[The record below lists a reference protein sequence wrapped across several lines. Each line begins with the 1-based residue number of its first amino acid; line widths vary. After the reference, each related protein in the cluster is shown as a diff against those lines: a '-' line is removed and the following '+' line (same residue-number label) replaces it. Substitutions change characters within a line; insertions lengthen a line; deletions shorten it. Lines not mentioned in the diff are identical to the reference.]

1 MSDTTPSSVTG
12 DPTGGTV
19 ALLAVVVI
27 LLGILDTGIVP
38 AASAGLFVP
47 VLLLAGIG
55 MLLLGLLAVR
65 KGDNIIG
72 LFFSTFG
79 PFVASFG
86 LLIAGLLHGWWAI
99 PPADIP
105 HAEAAFL
112 MAWTIVLTVWF
123 FLSLVLPAIFTLL
136 LTFVDVA
143 LWCLVIGIWNTS
155 AGPQKVAGY
164 LLLATGAGALYFGAA
179 LWLGWLG
186 VATLPVGRPL
196 IRRSQPAA
204 VAAPTPTASVS
215 LSARTWTCEFTPASA
230 GNGQVCPARCLP

>member
-1 MSDTTPSSVTG
+1 MAEDRTAAPPSSVTG

-19 ALLAVVVI
+19 ALLAVVAI
-27 LLGILDTGIVP
+27 LLGLQLAGAVP

-47 VLLLAGIG
+47 VLLLAGTG

-65 KGDNIIG
+65 KGENIIG

-86 LLIAGLLHGWWAI
+86 LLIIGLVHGWWAI

-105 HAEAAFL
+105 HAEGAFL
-112 MAWTIVLTVWF
+112 MAWAIVLTVWF

-136 LTFVDVA
+136 LALVDIA

-155 AGPQKVAGY
+155 AGPQQVAGWM
-164 LLLATGAGALYFGAA
+164 LLATGTGALYFGAT
-179 LWLGWLG
+179 LWLRWAGF
-186 VATLPVGRPL
+186 ATLPIGRPL
-196 IRRSQPAA
+196 IQRSQHASA
-204 VAAPTPTASVS
+204 VTSSSAAPVS
-215 LSARTWTCEFTPASA
+215 PAS
-230 GNGQVCPARCLP
+230 

>member
-1 MSDTTPSSVTG
+1 MSTETYATPSSVSG

-27 LLGILDTGIVP
+27 LLGLQDTGAIS
-38 AASAGLFVP
+38 AASAGLLVP

-86 LLIAGLLHGWWAI
+86 LLIAGLLHGWWAV

-123 FLSLVLPAIFTLL
+123 FLSLVLPAIFTIL

-155 AGPQKVAGY
+155 AGPQKVAGW
-164 LLLATGAGALYFGAA
+164 LLFATGAGALYFGAA
-179 LWLGWLG
+179 LWLAWVGF
-186 VATLPVGRPL
+186 ATLPVGRPF
-196 IRRSQPAA
+196 IRRRQPVPE
-204 VAAPTPTASVS
+204 VAASPTAPVS
-215 LSARTWTCEFTPASA
+215 PVS
-230 GNGQVCPARCLP
+230 

>member
-1 MSDTTPSSVTG
+1 MTDTTPSSVTG

-27 LLGILDTGIVP
+27 LLGMLDTGAVP
-38 AASAGLFVP
+38 AASAGVFVP

-86 LLIAGLLHGWWAI
+86 LLITGLQHGWWAI

-123 FLSLVLPAIFTLL
+123 FLSLVLPAIFTVL

-155 AGPQKVAGY
+155 AGPQKVAGWM
-164 LLLATGAGALYFGAA
+164 LLATGAGALYFGAT
-179 LWLGWLG
+179 LWLHWVGF
-186 VATLPVGRPL
+186 ATLPVGRPFV
-196 IRRSQPAA
+196 RRRQPSTEAA
-204 VAAPTPTASVS
+204 ASSAAPVAPVT
-215 LSARTWTCEFTPASA
+215 
-230 GNGQVCPARCLP
+230 